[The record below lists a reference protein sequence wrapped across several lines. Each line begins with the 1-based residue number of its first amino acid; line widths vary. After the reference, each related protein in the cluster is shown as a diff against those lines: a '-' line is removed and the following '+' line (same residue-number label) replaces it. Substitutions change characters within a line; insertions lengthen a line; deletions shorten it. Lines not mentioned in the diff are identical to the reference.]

1 MSRIRKATAKPMNA
15 NNQFKRPVA
24 VKRSTKKPIM
34 LKIMIF
40 VYFANSAGD
49 VFRNVLPAK

>member
-1 MSRIRKATAKPMNA
+1 MSRIRKATAKPMSA

-24 VKRSTKKPIM
+24 VKRRTNKPIM